1 MALKDLVGAPLTDF
15 PTEEDYALLK
25 RIESPADLRK
35 LPVSQLPEVCREL
48 RAFMLESVSRTGG
61 HLSSSLGATDIAVAL
76 HYVFNTPQDSI
87 IWDVGHQAYA
97 HKILTGRREA
107 MKTLRKK
114 GGISGFPK
122 RSESPYDAF
131 GTAHSSTSISAALG
145 MAIADKLAGRSDRWH
160 IAVIGDGA
168 LTGGMAVE
176 ALNHAGVYKEGLKLL
191 IIVNDND
198 CSISPPAGA
207 LSGHLAKLVSSRPVW
222 KARELSKSVLRPLP
236 RLWDFAKR
244 MEKQAVNFLSP
255 PSSLFSNFD
264 LNYFGPFDGHD
275 VEGLVGFLKN
285 LKNLDCPAVLHLK
298 TRKGM
303 GYVPAMNDPTL
314 YHGVSPFDPKKGI
327 VKKPA
332 DPAHPTYTQVFSHWI
347 CDMAAAD
354 ENLYAITPAM
364 REGSG
369 LVEFEK
375 KFPTRYSDVAIA
387 EQHAVTFAAGLSCQ
401 GMHPVVAVYS
411 TFAQRAFDQV
421 VHDVALQN
429 LPVMFA
435 IDRGG
440 IVGADG
446 ATHQGAFDIA
456 FLRML
461 PNMTVMTPS
470 DENECRK
477 LLTTAYRMATPAAV
491 RYPRGKGPG
500 VEIDP
505 ALDTVEIGKSRT
517 VLRATAA
524 SGRRVAI
531 LAFGSMV
538 WRLEKM
544 ARELGATLIDMRFVK
559 PMDVRAVLD
568 AAKSHDLLVTA
579 EEGVIAG
586 GAGSAVMELLAA
598 HGVYA
603 PVLQIGIPDHFVDHG
618 DVESLF
624 ADCGMDPESVREKIG
639 AALVRMH
646 QHATLRL

>member
-354 ENLYAITPAM
+354 EHLYAITPAM

-598 HGVYA
+598 NGVYA

>member
-354 ENLYAITPAM
+354 EHLYAITPAM

-544 ARELGATLIDMRFVK
+544 ARELGATLIDMRLVK

>member
-354 ENLYAITPAM
+354 EHLYAITPAM

-505 ALDTVEIGKSRT
+505 ALDTVEIGKSRI

-624 ADCGMDPESVREKIG
+624 ADCGIDPESVREKIG

>member
-176 ALNHAGVYKEGLKLL
+176 ALNHAGVYKEGQKLL

-354 ENLYAITPAM
+354 EHLYAITPAM

-624 ADCGMDPESVREKIG
+624 ADFGMDPESVREKIG

>member
-354 ENLYAITPAM
+354 EHLYAITPAM

-401 GMHPVVAVYS
+401 GMHPVVAIYS

-505 ALDTVEIGKSRT
+505 ALDSVEIGKSRT

-524 SGRRVAI
+524 CGRRVAI

-646 QHATLRL
+646 QHATSRL

>member
-1 MALKDLVGAPLTDF
+1 MALKDLVGAPLADF

-354 ENLYAITPAM
+354 EHLYAITPAM

-491 RYPRGKGPG
+491 RYPRGKGLG

-505 ALDTVEIGKSRT
+505 ALDTVEIGKSRI

-618 DVESLF
+618 DVESRF
-624 ADCGMDPESVREKIG
+624 CDSGIYPESVREKIG

>member
-145 MAIADKLAGRSDRWH
+145 MAIADTLAGRSDRWH

-354 ENLYAITPAM
+354 EHLYAITPAM

>member
-354 ENLYAITPAM
+354 EHLYAITPAM

-401 GMHPVVAVYS
+401 GMHPVVAIYS

-421 VHDVALQN
+421 VHDVALQS

-646 QHATLRL
+646 QHATSRL

>member
-1 MALKDLVGAPLTDF
+1 
-15 PTEEDYALLK
+15 
-25 RIESPADLRK
+25 
-35 LPVSQLPEVCREL
+35 
-48 RAFMLESVSRTGG
+48 
-61 HLSSSLGATDIAVAL
+61 
-76 HYVFNTPQDSI
+76 
-87 IWDVGHQAYA
+87 
-97 HKILTGRREA
+97 
-107 MKTLRKK
+107 
-114 GGISGFPK
+114 
-122 RSESPYDAF
+122 
-131 GTAHSSTSISAALG
+131 
-145 MAIADKLAGRSDRWH
+145 
-160 IAVIGDGA
+160 
-168 LTGGMAVE
+168 
-176 ALNHAGVYKEGLKLL
+176 
-191 IIVNDND
+191 
-198 CSISPPAGA
+198 
-207 LSGHLAKLVSSRPVW
+207 
-222 KARELSKSVLRPLP
+222 
-236 RLWDFAKR
+236 
-244 MEKQAVNFLSP
+244 
-255 PSSLFSNFD
+255 
-264 LNYFGPFDGHD
+264 
-275 VEGLVGFLKN
+275 
-285 LKNLDCPAVLHLK
+285 
-298 TRKGM
+298 
-303 GYVPAMNDPTL
+303 
-314 YHGVSPFDPKKGI
+314 
-327 VKKPA
+327 
-332 DPAHPTYTQVFSHWI
+332 
-347 CDMAAAD
+347 
-354 ENLYAITPAM
+354 
-364 REGSG
+364 
-369 LVEFEK
+369 
-375 KFPTRYSDVAIA
+375 
-387 EQHAVTFAAGLSCQ
+387 
-401 GMHPVVAVYS
+401 MHPVVAVYS

-624 ADCGMDPESVREKIG
+624 ADCGMDPGERARRDRRGARADASARDLAPLTAHLPGHILLRPFTGLPKNRAAILEEFLEARGAGVFASSFRFPLLHRLLKPHFPGIG
-639 AALVRMH
+639 GE
-646 QHATLRL
+646 

>member
-145 MAIADKLAGRSDRWH
+145 MAIADNLAGRSDRWH

-176 ALNHAGVYKEGLKLL
+176 ALNHAGVYKEGVKLL

-354 ENLYAITPAM
+354 EHLYAITPAM

-401 GMHPVVAVYS
+401 GMHPVVAIYS

-646 QHATLRL
+646 QHATSRL

>member
-25 RIESPADLRK
+25 RIESHADLRK

-354 ENLYAITPAM
+354 EHLYAITPAM

>member
-354 ENLYAITPAM
+354 EHLYAITPAM

-624 ADCGMDPESVREKIG
+624 ADCGIDPESVREKIG

>member
-354 ENLYAITPAM
+354 EHLYAITPAM

-505 ALDTVEIGKSRT
+505 ALDTIEIGKSRT

>member
-354 ENLYAITPAM
+354 EHLYAITPAM

-477 LLTTAYRMATPAAV
+477 LLTTAYRTATPAAV